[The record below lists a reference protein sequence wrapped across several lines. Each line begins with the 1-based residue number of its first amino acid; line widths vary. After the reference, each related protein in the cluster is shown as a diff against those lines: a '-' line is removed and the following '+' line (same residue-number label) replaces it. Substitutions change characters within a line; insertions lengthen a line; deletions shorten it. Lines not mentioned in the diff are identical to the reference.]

1 MRENLLRLFESD
13 APFRVCSLAP
23 ALTRIEVKTHEYNS
37 YTILGESTTNDY
49 YDCRKLERRA
59 FDSNLVHEY
68 CHHLD
73 SQLLHFPDPICFF
86 LLLSDFSHRLERHAC
101 P

>member
-1 MRENLLRLFESD
+1 VQIPADPAGIARLLFS
-13 APFRVCSLAP
+13 A

-49 YDCRKLERRA
+49 YDCRKLERRS